1 MAGFREFVT
10 GEVLTA
16 ANVDDFLA
24 KQAVMKF
31 ADAAARDAALGTA
44 VAGGNALREGM
55 VAYLDDTDEVQFYD
69 GTAWDAISQPPAGI
83 GSNVVQTV
91 KTDTFST
98 TSTSLVDI
106 TGLTV
111 TITPSSA
118 TSKILVLASLPI
130 SSSTGQSVS
139 VVGARVT
146 LLRDST
152 NLSVPTSPG
161 SRVPAFGQAAGTDEQ
176 AHRLFRVIN
185 PVSVQI
191 LDSPATTSAVAYKA
205 QMSVQTGT
213 GFLNRDATDSDA
225 AGFIRTVASLTVI
238 EVAA

>member
-16 ANVDDFLA
+16 ANVNDFLA

-44 VAGGNALREGM
+44 VVSPNALREGM
-55 VAYLDDTDEVQFYD
+55 VAYLDDEDAPSFYD
-69 GTAWDAISQPPAGI
+69 GSAWGPISVPLAGI

-98 TSTSLVDI
+98 TAAGYTAV

-111 TITPSSA
+111 TITPTSSSSKVLVTGRVTINNTTGANTGVLAYRLMRGVTEVGSGTAVGNRVAAGASGNSGELSAFANMTLPIEFLDAPASA
-118 TSKILVLASLPI
+118 TA
-130 SSSTGQSVS
+130 
-139 VVGARVT
+139 VT
-146 LLRDST
+146 YAIEVYRS
-152 NLSVPTSPG
+152 
-161 SRVPAFGQAAGTDEQ
+161 AGTT
-176 AHRLFRVIN
+176 RVN
-185 PVSVQI
+185 TTYDDGDLADRPRTSSV
-191 LDSPATTSAVAYKA
+191 
-205 QMSVQTGT
+205 
-213 GFLNRDATDSDA
+213 
-225 AGFIRTVASLTVI
+225 LTAI